1 MLRWFLI
8 WMFVVVMGA
17 AAFAQKGK
25 LPPFRMVQE
34 NGVVFKAEQPLDMA
48 RVFYHFTG
56 ASFQEIHW

>member
-1 MLRWFLI
+1 
-8 WMFVVVMGA
+8 MFVVVTGA